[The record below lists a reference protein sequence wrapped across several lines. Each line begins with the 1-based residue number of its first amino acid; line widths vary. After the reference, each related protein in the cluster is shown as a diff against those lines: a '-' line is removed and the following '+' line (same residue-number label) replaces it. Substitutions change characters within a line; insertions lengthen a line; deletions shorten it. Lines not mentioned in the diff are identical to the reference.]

1 MKAKK
6 EKELK
11 GSVFSRGGQISQQIS
26 LSHVGGR

>member
-11 GSVFSRGGQISQQIS
+11 GSLFHMGDIFLLVMLGG
-26 LSHVGGR
+26 GGR